1 MLYGGILAVNI
12 FLYITPVWADMD
24 KKIQEQEI
32 VESMLSSMTLEEKV
46 AQMFFVTPEALTGVS
61 PVTEAGELTESR
73 FSEYPVGGIIYFTE
87 NMISREQLSMMLK
100 RMQEISESRI
110 GLPVFLGVDEEGGRV
125 SRLYESSVEDI
136 PYVEDM
142 YTIGA
147 SGDTEQAYQ
156 AEKVIGR
163 YLKELNFN
171 VDFAPVADVFSNPF
185 NTVIGDRSFGSQP
198 EAVSEL
204 VSMAV
209 QGLQEE
215 GICATL
221 KHFPGHGDTQEDSHS
236 GYANC
241 YKSMEELEKCEF
253 QPFAAGI
260 SAGASFVMVGHI
272 SLPEIL
278 GDQTPSSLSN
288 EIISDVLREE
298 MGFEGVVITDAL
310 NMGAISENYSSDE
323 AVVKAVEAGVDMLL
337 MPMDFITDY
346 YAVVN
351 AVYEGR
357 ISEERIN
364 ESVRRI
370 VYAKNHISV
379 G

>member
-1 MLYGGILAVNI
+1 MLYSGMLTVNI
-12 FLYITPVWADMD
+12 FLCIVPVWADD
-24 KKIQEQEI
+24 KEIQEQEK
-32 VESMLSSMTLEEKV
+32 VESMISSMTLEEKV

-87 NMISREQLSMMLK
+87 NMVSREQLSMMLK
-100 RMQEISESRI
+100 RMQEISESRT
-110 GLPVFLGVDEEGGRV
+110 GLPIFLGVDEEGGRV

-136 PYVEDM
+136 PYVENM
-142 YTIGA
+142 YTIGN
-147 SGDTEQAYQ
+147 SGDAEQAYQ
-156 AEKVIGR
+156 AGKVIGR

-171 VDFAPVADVFSNPF
+171 VDFAPVADIFSNPL

-198 EAVSEL
+198 EAVSEM

-241 YKSMEELEKCEF
+241 YKSMEELKECEL

-260 SAGASFVMVGHI
+260 SAGASFVMAGHI
-272 SLPEIL
+272 SLPEVL
-278 GDQTPSSLSN
+278 GDQTPSSLSH

-298 MGFEGVVITDAL
+298 MGFEGVIITDAL

-337 MPMDFITDY
+337 MPVDFITDY
-346 YAVVN
+346 HAVVN
-351 AVYEGR
+351 AVYEGQ
-357 ISEERIN
+357 ISEERID

-370 VYAKNHISV
+370 IRIKTYINQR
-379 G
+379 